1 MNAREMLNQVR
12 DSVQRLNEAQK
23 RYDRVQQQIEAGRKR
38 GGENWMDTEKS
49 LAELADALDANLAE
63 MASLKRRAV
72 ELIAGVKSPRLKEVL
87 ELYYLDDNTWED
99 VAEKMG
105 MSVRH
110 IKRLRDAALEQVE

>member
-1 MNAREMLNQVR
+1 MNAREMLDQVR
-12 DSVQRLNEAQK
+12 ESARRLDDAQK

-38 GGENWMDTEKS
+38 GSENWMDTEKS

-99 VAEKMG
+99 VAEKMD